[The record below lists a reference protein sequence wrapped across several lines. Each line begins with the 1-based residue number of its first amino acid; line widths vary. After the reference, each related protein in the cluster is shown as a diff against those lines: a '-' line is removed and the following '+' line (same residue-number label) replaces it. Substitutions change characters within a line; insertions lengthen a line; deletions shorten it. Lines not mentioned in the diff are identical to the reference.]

1 MIYIYVNICIHTIKA
16 FRPIRDGKLF
26 HHDLQDGPGGD
37 HDDEH
42 EGYRGQS
49 PDQAGQR
56 LRLNTQL
63 NWPISHRRTNQHRQ
77 RAEKRFPV
85 KKNIFKED

>member
-1 MIYIYVNICIHTIKA
+1 MSALSNVIVRIKA
-16 FRPIRDGKLF
+16 FRPNRDGQLF

-63 NWPISHRRTNQHRQ
+63 NWPISHRRANQHRQ
-77 RAEKRFPV
+77 RAEKCFPI